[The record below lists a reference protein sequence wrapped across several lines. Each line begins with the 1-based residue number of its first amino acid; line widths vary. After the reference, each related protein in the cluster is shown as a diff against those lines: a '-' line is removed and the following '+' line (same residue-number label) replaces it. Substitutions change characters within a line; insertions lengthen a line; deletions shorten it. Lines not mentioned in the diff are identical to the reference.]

1 MVLYSQSMAA
11 GLQAFK
17 IKTDFPLCGPSP
29 AQRVFIVMK
38 INGFIF
44 IILLCVLPEIKGNGH
59 TKGDFMND
67 NKISFLVYGAFFSVL
82 PVIYLFNFIINQTP
96 LPILTFYSLIII
108 AVMSFSFSYLSVNFR
123 KNNKVEKRSIIK
135 KGIITGFI
143 VMFISIAV
151 TLPVVALNLFD
162 IHLLHLFMI
171 LFTILI
177 SSAFIS
183 TVVYTKKS
191 LGTR

>member
-1 MVLYSQSMAA
+1 
-11 GLQAFK
+11 
-17 IKTDFPLCGPSP
+17 
-29 AQRVFIVMK
+29 
-38 INGFIF
+38 
-44 IILLCVLPEIKGNGH
+44 
-59 TKGDFMND
+59 MND
-67 NKISFLVYGAFFSVL
+67 NKISFIVYGAFFSVL
-82 PVIYLFNFIINQTP
+82 PVIYLINFIINQTP
-96 LPILTFYSLIII
+96 PPLLTFYSLIIV
-108 AVMSFSFSYLSVNFR
+108 AVMSLSFSYLSVNFK
-123 KNNKVEKRSIIK
+123 KNSKEKQRSIIR

-143 VMFISIAV
+143 VTFISIAIA
-151 TLPVVALNLFD
+151 LPIVALNLFD

>member
-1 MVLYSQSMAA
+1 
-11 GLQAFK
+11 
-17 IKTDFPLCGPSP
+17 
-29 AQRVFIVMK
+29 
-38 INGFIF
+38 
-44 IILLCVLPEIKGNGH
+44 
-59 TKGDFMND
+59 MND
-67 NKISFLVYGAFFSVL
+67 NKISFIVYGAFFSVL
-82 PVIYLFNFIINQTP
+82 PVIYLINFIINQTP
-96 LPILTFYSLIII
+96 PPLLTFYSLIIV

>member
-1 MVLYSQSMAA
+1 
-11 GLQAFK
+11 
-17 IKTDFPLCGPSP
+17 
-29 AQRVFIVMK
+29 
-38 INGFIF
+38 
-44 IILLCVLPEIKGNGH
+44 
-59 TKGDFMND
+59 MND
-67 NKISFLVYGAFFSVL
+67 NKISFIVYGAFFSVL
-82 PVIYLFNFIINQTP
+82 PVIYLINFIINQTP
-96 LPILTFYSLIII
+96 PPLLTFYSLIIV
-108 AVMSFSFSYLSVNFR
+108 AVMSLSFSYLSVNFK
-123 KNNKVEKRSIIK
+123 KNSKEKQRSIIR

-143 VMFISIAV
+143 VTFIYIAIA
-151 TLPVVALNLFD
+151 LPVVALNLFD

>member
-1 MVLYSQSMAA
+1 
-11 GLQAFK
+11 
-17 IKTDFPLCGPSP
+17 
-29 AQRVFIVMK
+29 
-38 INGFIF
+38 
-44 IILLCVLPEIKGNGH
+44 
-59 TKGDFMND
+59 MND
-67 NKISFLVYGAFFSVL
+67 NKISFIVYGAFFSVL
-82 PVIYLFNFIINQTP
+82 PVIYLINFIINQTP
-96 LPILTFYSLIII
+96 PPLLTFYSLIIV
-108 AVMSFSFSYLSVNFR
+108 AVMSLSFSYLSVNFK
-123 KNNKVEKRSIIK
+123 KNSKEKQRAIIK
-135 KGIITGFI
+135 KVIITGFI